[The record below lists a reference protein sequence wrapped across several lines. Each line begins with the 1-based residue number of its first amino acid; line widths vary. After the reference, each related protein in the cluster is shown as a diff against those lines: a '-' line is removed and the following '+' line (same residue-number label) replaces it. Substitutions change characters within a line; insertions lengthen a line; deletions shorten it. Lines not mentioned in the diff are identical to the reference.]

1 MHGASNLKGLEVEVA
16 YGILVDLAAYRRA
29 EVALK
34 AEVADLELLASDN
47 LVQIDYRPCQL
58 R

>member
-1 MHGASNLKGLEVEVA
+1 MHGASYLKGLEVEVA

-47 LVQIDYRPCQL
+47 FV
-58 R
+58 

>member
-47 LVQIDYRPCQL
+47 FV
-58 R
+58 